1 MRKLMKKISLL
12 TAMLVVFISVCGYAY
27 STNHKKVYDEAELFT
42 ESEIANIEKLAKQY
56 GDEVQMDLVV
66 YTINTNEHKTAREI
80 ADDFYD
86 ENKFGWEDCD
96 GSGGLLLI
104 DMYQREIYISFAGLG
119 IAYIDEN
126 TENDILDVLQD
137 DAKAGNYY
145 EAAVHFVKLVNEAAT
160 EFRDNDDYKEVLENW
175 YNGEYSTY
183 DDIAAMV
190 EPKEPTFFSY
200 FKNPLYSFGAAGV
213 IAIIVVLVMLYQ
225 AKTRMTVDSRTY
237 LAQNSL
243 RFPVR
248 NDRFINKT
256 TTSRTIE
263 SSSSSSGGSH
273 SHHSSSG
280 RSHSGG
286 GRSF

>member
-1 MRKLMKKISLL
+1 MS
-12 TAMLVVFISVCGYAY
+12 
-27 STNHKKVYDEAELFT
+27 
-42 ESEIANIEKLAKQY
+42 
-56 GDEVQMDLVV
+56 
-66 YTINTNEHKTAREI
+66 
-80 ADDFYD
+80 
-86 ENKFGWEDCD
+86 
-96 GSGGLLLI
+96 
-104 DMYQREIYISFAGLG
+104 GLG

-160 EFRDNDDYKEVLENW
+160 EFRNNDDYKEVLENW

-190 EPKEPTFFSY
+190 EPKEPTVFTT
-200 FKNPLYSFGAAGV
+200 FKNPLFTVGVAGV